1 MKTFSHL
8 RQYFSELFLECE
20 ILQIKDVEEIKTN
33 ILFSVNFFSKNRA
46 VYEIMSKN

>member
-8 RQYFSELFLECE
+8 RQYLAELFLECE
-20 ILQIKDVEEIKTN
+20 ILLIKDVEEIKTT
-33 ILFSVNFFSKNRA
+33 ILFLVNFFSNNRA